1 MDKKDLNID
10 NNIDFGIIK
19 FPRSQAQ
26 ADYKISKKKI
36 TRKDGTVFYKKTTT
50 TNDEKIS
57 DACIQIFQQ
66 STLAKEFD
74 YDTLRI
80 RAEEYLLPRF
90 KKHDMII
97 DNSKTKKEIKEIE
110 KKQEIAIAQFI
121 RNHIENNLDL
131 TFEVDFDKFIEMTG
145 VKSAS
150 RIGNALSMLEEVQV
164 KASYEYKTPTIS
176 DDFSTIEY
184 VLTKVS
190 TIPRISLILDEEMG
204 EKFDTISD
212 YATSSIR
219 NKKKHIKGIKFDIN
233 KSYLS
238 SVLGLGR
245 DYTSTNRKDRNKFNS
260 SYSYRLDILIKSI
273 EKVQHIEKFNF
284 FSYEE
289 IQKKFG
295 TQFKEYRDFKR
306 RVIVPSIKDIN
317 EYTNLMVELIEHRT
331 GRVFKGLSFKIIRK
345 LSNDG
350 SKKFGIEKT
359 AYYIASR
366 LFYFTNQKIDNLLAF
381 AKHIEKSFN
390 NTLDLVIYDGKYLQE
405 WKVESE
411 EAFKA
416 EIEII
421 DFMEKHK
428 KTMHTRGLEYDEKRM
443 CIIEKYVDVSNDEGN
458 KEPKE
463 KIRIITNGEFRVEN
477 PIASLKF
484 LHEVL
489 KKEGDYN
496 ISIVDYLPF
505 EIATSNGWVKIA
517 KIQEYLNY
525 EDQIKLYIYERKL
538 TYFKFESNI
547 FEELF
552 FTNIVR
558 GNFKEVGEDF
568 IKMIRSLSSDA
579 KV

>member
-184 VLTKVS
+184 ELTKVS